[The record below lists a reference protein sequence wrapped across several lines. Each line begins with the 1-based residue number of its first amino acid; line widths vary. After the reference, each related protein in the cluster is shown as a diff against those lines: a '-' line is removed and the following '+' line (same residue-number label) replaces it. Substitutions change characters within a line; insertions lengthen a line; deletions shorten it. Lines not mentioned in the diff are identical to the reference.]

1 MRGQLLERLS
11 VVLRGCIPGEANHVR
26 RAPLCNPVPEP
37 GASSRSLGNARCT
50 ELPSPL
56 AEEVAV
62 TPLSL
67 RQQPPRRPQS
77 LPLTR
82 LDCSNKR
89 PLEPLRAISLT
100 CRASVSMRTSVSNLR
115 MPPTQYTGFTWRPGL
130 VPTRR
135 HWPPSCLIC
144 RRSLRQ
150 RSVSSSP
157 SRDDRRVRGGSR
169 ANSRCER
176 PDCLSRGRDGRV
188 GIWRHFGSLSTAD
201 PRSQIVE
208 VTLRAWR

>member
-1 MRGQLLERLS
+1 MCDGRPCATRS
-11 VVLRGCIPGEANHVR
+11 RNRARRPGLWAT
-26 RAPLCNPVPEP
+26 L
-37 GASSRSLGNARCT
+37 GALITLASCGGGRSNTT
-50 ELPSPL
+50 ESPPTAPSP
-56 AEEVAV
+56 AA
-62 TPLSL
+62 
-67 RQQPPRRPQS
+67 S

-89 PLEPLRAISLT
+89 PLEATASDIAHVQSIGIDAYISEQL
-100 CRASVSMRTSVSNLR
+100 AYA
-115 MPPTQYTGFTWRPGL
+115 PTQYTGFTWRPGL

-144 RRSLRQ
+144 RHSLRQ

-157 SRDDRRVRGGSR
+157 SPDDRRVRGGSR
-169 ANSRCER
+169 VNSRCER

-188 GIWRHFGSLSTAD
+188 GIWRHFGSLATATS
-201 PRSQIVE
+201 RSQIVE